1 MVLTGRSPRDIFEAA
16 PERGLEIDAMPDA
29 PQLPVGLPS
38 DLLERRPDLV
48 AAEAMLKA
56 ADFRIGAA
64 RAAWF
69 PSISL
74 TGQLGTQSTE
84 LDQLFNQT
92 SKLWGFAGNISLPIL
107 TFGRISG
114 NVKASEAAGVR
125 PQPHMFWPCRR
136 RSGTCAMRWLF
147 RIAPRMWSTPWSPP

>member
-48 AAEAMLKA
+48 APEAMLKA

-84 LDQLFNQT
+84 LEQLFNQT

-107 TFGRISG
+107 TFGRISS
-114 NVKASEAAGVR
+114 NVKASEAAR
-125 PQPHMFWPCRR
+125 RQPPMCLLCRR
-136 RSGTCAMRWLF
+136 RSGTCATRWPF
-147 RIAPRMWSTPWSPP
+147 RIAPRMWSMLWNPP